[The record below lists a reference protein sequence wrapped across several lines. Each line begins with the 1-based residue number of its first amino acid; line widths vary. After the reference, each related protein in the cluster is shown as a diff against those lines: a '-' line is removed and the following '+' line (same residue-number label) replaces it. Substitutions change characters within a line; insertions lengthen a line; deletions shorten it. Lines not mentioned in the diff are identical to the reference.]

1 MIYITYDGYNSI
13 KSNDIY
19 IAKGWSDMKF
29 NEFKY
34 ERPNIEEIKG
44 KFNILLEEFKNS
56 DTLEKQNKIMED
68 INKLRSEFESMAQI
82 AEIRHTIDTTDKFYE
97 EEQDFFDNNMPL
109 YEEVISDY
117 YKALISS
124 KFKQELE
131 AKWGKQLF
139 DMAELSIKTFAPE
152 VISDLQEENKVSSEY
167 TKLLASAKIMFEGEE
182 RNLAQMAPFMQS
194 QDRDMRKRASEAKYK
209 FFEGHEK
216 EFDDIYD
223 RLVKIRTRIAKA
235 LGYNNFVELA
245 YDRMLRTDYNKEMVK
260 NFRKQVKESIVPVC
274 QELVEKQRKRLSL
287 SNMSYYDLDFK
298 FKTGN
303 AKPHGDANFMV
314 NNAKN
319 MYNELSKE
327 TGEFFDF
334 MVKEELLDLV
344 AKKGKA
350 SGGYCTYIS
359 EYKAPFIFSNFNGTS
374 GDVDVLTHEAGHA
387 FQVYSSRD
395 YEIPEYQ
402 FPTYEA
408 CEIHSMSM
416 EFFTYPWMNL
426 FFEEETEKYKF
437 SHLADALLFIPYGV
451 SVDEFQHEV
460 YENPDMTPEERK
472 ATWRGIE
479 KKYLPHKNY
488 EENDFLEKGGYWQQQ
503 RHIYESPFYYIDYTL
518 AQLCA
523 FQYYVWSLE
532 NMEKAWESY
541 VKLCKLGGSKSF
553 LNLVREAGLKSP
565 FEDGTVKE
573 VVDKIKEEL
582 LSVDDSKF

>member
-1 MIYITYDGYNSI
+1 
-13 KSNDIY
+13 
-19 IAKGWSDMKF
+19 MKF

>member
-1 MIYITYDGYNSI
+1 
-13 KSNDIY
+13 
-19 IAKGWSDMKF
+19 MKF
-29 NEFKY
+29 SEFKY
-34 ERPNIEEIKG
+34 ERPNIEEIKV
-44 KFNILLEEFKNS
+44 KFNVLLKEFKNS
-56 DTLEKQNKIMED
+56 NTLEKQNEIMED

-139 DMAELSIKTFAPE
+139 DMAELSIKTFSPE

-182 RNLAQMAPFMQS
+182 RNLAQMAPFIQS
-194 QDRDMRKRASEAKYK
+194 RNRDTRKKASEVKYK
-209 FFEGHEK
+209 FFEEHER
-216 EFDDIYD
+216 EFDEIYD
-223 RLVKIRTRIAKA
+223 RLVKIRTRIAKK
-235 LGYNNFVELA
+235 LGYKSFVELA
-245 YDRMLRTDYNKEMVK
+245 YDRMLRTDYDKNMVQ

-274 QELVEKQRKRLSL
+274 QELIEKQRKRLEL
-287 SNMSYYDLDFK
+287 DKMSYYDLDFK

-314 NNAKN
+314 NNAKK
-319 MYNELSKE
+319 MYNELSNE

-334 MVKEELLDLV
+334 MVNGELLDLV

-359 EYKAPFIFSNFNGTS
+359 EYKSPFIFSNFNGTS

-387 FQVYSSRD
+387 FQVYSSRA

-472 ATWRGIE
+472 AAWRNIE

-532 NMEKAWESY
+532 NSEEAWQSY

-553 LNLVREAGLKSP
+553 LNLVQEAGLKSP

-573 VVDKIKEEL
+573 VVDKVKKEL
-582 LSVDDSKF
+582 LSVNESKF

>member
-1 MIYITYDGYNSI
+1 
-13 KSNDIY
+13 
-19 IAKGWSDMKF
+19 MKF
-29 NEFKY
+29 SEFKY
-34 ERPNIEEIKG
+34 ERPNIKEIKG

-97 EEQDFFDNNMPL
+97 EEQDFLDTNMPL

-117 YKALISS
+117 YKALTSS
-124 KFKQELE
+124 KFKEELE
-131 AKWGKQLF
+131 AKWGTQLF
-139 DMAELSIKTFAPE
+139 DIAELSIKTFSPE

-167 TKLLASAKIMFEGEE
+167 TKLLASAKIIFEGEE

-194 QDRDMRKRASEAKYK
+194 KDREVRKKASEAKYK
-209 FFEGHEK
+209 FFQEHEK
-216 EFDDIYD
+216 EFDNIYD
-223 RLVKIRTRIAKA
+223 RLVEIRTRIAKA

-245 YDRMLRTDYNKEMVK
+245 YDRMLRTDYNKDMVK

-287 SNMSYYDLDFK
+287 SSMSYYDLDFK

-303 AKPHGDANFMV
+303 AKPHGDASFMV

-334 MVKEELLDLV
+334 MVKGELLDLV

-451 SVDEFQHEV
+451 SVDEFQEKI

-472 ATWRGIE
+472 NTWRGIE

-523 FQYYVWSLE
+523 FQYYVWSME
-532 NMEKAWESY
+532 NREKAWESY

-565 FEDGTVKE
+565 FEDGTVRE
-573 VVDKIKEEL
+573 VVDKIKKEL

>member
-1 MIYITYDGYNSI
+1 
-13 KSNDIY
+13 
-19 IAKGWSDMKF
+19 MKF
-29 NEFKY
+29 SEFKY
-34 ERPNIEEIKG
+34 ERPNIEEIKR
-44 KFNILLEEFKNS
+44 KFNVLLKEFENS
-56 DTLEKQNKIMED
+56 DTLEKQNKIMEN

-82 AEIRHTIDTTDKFYE
+82 AEIRHTIDTTNKFYE
-97 EEQDFFDNNMPL
+97 EEQHFFDNNMPL

-117 YKALISS
+117 YKNLISS

-139 DMAELSIKTFAPE
+139 DMAELSIKTFSPE

-182 RNLAQMAPFMQS
+182 RNLSQMTPFMQS
-194 QDRDMRKRASEAKYK
+194 QNRDMRKKSSEAKYK
-209 FFEGHEK
+209 FFEEHER
-216 EFDDIYD
+216 EFDEIYD
-223 RLVKIRTRIAKA
+223 RLVKIRTRIAKK
-235 LGYNNFVELA
+235 LGYKSFVELA
-245 YDRMLRTDYNKEMVK
+245 YDRMLRTDYNKDMIK

-274 QELVEKQRKRLSL
+274 QEIIEKQRKRLEL
-287 SNMSYYDLDFK
+287 DKMSYYDLDFK

-314 NNAKN
+314 NNAKK
-319 MYNELSKE
+319 MYNELSNE

-334 MVKEELLDLV
+334 MVNGELLDLV

-387 FQVYSSRD
+387 FQVYSSRA
-395 YEIPEYQ
+395 YGIPEYQ

-437 SHLADALLFIPYGV
+437 AHLADALLFIPYGV

-460 YENPDMTPEERK
+460 YENPDMTPEDRK
-472 ATWRGIE
+472 AAWRNIE

-532 NMEKAWESY
+532 NREEAWRSY

-553 LNLVREAGLKSP
+553 LNLVQEAGLKSP

-573 VVDKIKEEL
+573 VVDKIKKEL

>member
-1 MIYITYDGYNSI
+1 
-13 KSNDIY
+13 
-19 IAKGWSDMKF
+19 MKF
-29 NEFKY
+29 SEFKY
-34 ERPNIEEIKG
+34 ERPNIKEIKG
-44 KFNILLEEFKNS
+44 KFNILLKEFKNS

-97 EEQDFFDNNMPL
+97 EEQDFLDTNMPL

-117 YKALISS
+117 YKALTSS
-124 KFKQELE
+124 KFKEELE
-131 AKWGKQLF
+131 AKWGMQLF
-139 DMAELSIKTFAPE
+139 DIAELSIKTFSPE

-167 TKLLASAKIMFEGEE
+167 TKLLASAKIIFEGEE

-194 QDRDMRKRASEAKYK
+194 KDREVRKKASEAKYK
-209 FFEGHEK
+209 FFEEHEK
-216 EFDDIYD
+216 EFDNIYD

-245 YDRMLRTDYNKEMVK
+245 YDRMLRTDYNKDMVK
-260 NFRKQVKESIVPVC
+260 NFRKQVEESIVPVC

-334 MVKEELLDLV
+334 MVNGELLDLV

-387 FQVYSSRD
+387 FQVYSSRE

-416 EFFTYPWMNL
+416 EFFTYPWMDL

-451 SVDEFQHEV
+451 SVDEFQQKV

-472 ATWRGIE
+472 NTWRGIE

-523 FQYYVWSLE
+523 FQYYVWSIE
-532 NMEKAWESY
+532 NREKAWESY
-541 VKLCKLGGSKSF
+541 VKLCRLGGSKSF
-553 LNLVREAGLKSP
+553 LNLAFEAGLKSP

-573 VVDKIKEEL
+573 VVDKIKKEL

>member
-1 MIYITYDGYNSI
+1 
-13 KSNDIY
+13 
-19 IAKGWSDMKF
+19 MKF
-29 NEFKY
+29 SEFKY
-34 ERPNIEEIKG
+34 ERPNIKEIKG

-56 DTLEKQNKIMED
+56 NTFEKQNKIMEN

-82 AEIRHTIDTTDKFYE
+82 AEIRHTINTTDKFYE
-97 EEQDFFDNNMPL
+97 EEQDFLDTNMPL

-117 YKALISS
+117 YKALKSS
-124 KFKQELE
+124 KFKEELE
-131 AKWGKQLF
+131 AKWGIQLF
-139 DMAELSIKTFAPE
+139 DMAELSIKTFSTE

-167 TKLLASAKIMFEGEE
+167 TKLLASAKIIFEGEE

-194 QDRDMRKRASEAKYK
+194 KDREVRKKASEAKYK
-209 FFEGHEK
+209 FFEEHEK
-216 EFDDIYD
+216 EFDNIYD

-245 YDRMLRTDYNKEMVK
+245 YDRMLRTDYNKDMVK
-260 NFRKQVKESIVPVC
+260 NFRKQVEESIVPVC
-274 QELVEKQRKRLSL
+274 QELVEKQRKRLGL

-334 MVKEELLDLV
+334 MVRGELLDLV

-451 SVDEFQHEV
+451 SVDEFQEKI

-472 ATWRGIE
+472 NTWRGIE
-479 KKYLPHKNY
+479 KKYLPHKKY
-488 EENDFLEKGGYWQQQ
+488 GGNDFLEKGGYWQQQ

-523 FQYYVWSLE
+523 FQYYVWSME
-532 NMEKAWESY
+532 NREKAWESY

-553 LNLVREAGLKSP
+553 LNLAFEAGLKSP
-565 FEDGTVKE
+565 FEDGIVRE
-573 VVDKIKEEL
+573 VVDKIKKEL
-582 LSVDDSKF
+582 LSVDDSEF

>member
-1 MIYITYDGYNSI
+1 
-13 KSNDIY
+13 
-19 IAKGWSDMKF
+19 MKF
-29 NEFKY
+29 SEFKY
-34 ERPNIEEIKG
+34 ERPNIKEIKG
-44 KFNILLEEFKNS
+44 KFNILLKEFKNS

-97 EEQDFFDNNMPL
+97 EEQDFLDTNMPL

-117 YKALISS
+117 YKALTSS
-124 KFKQELE
+124 KFKEELE
-131 AKWGKQLF
+131 AKWGMQLF
-139 DMAELSIKTFAPE
+139 DIAELSIKTFSPE

-167 TKLLASAKIMFEGEE
+167 TKLLASAKIIFEGEE

-194 QDRDMRKRASEAKYK
+194 KDREVRKKASEAKYK
-209 FFEGHEK
+209 FFEEHEK
-216 EFDDIYD
+216 EFDNIYD

-245 YDRMLRTDYNKEMVK
+245 YDRMLRTDYNKDMVK
-260 NFRKQVKESIVPVC
+260 NFRKQVEESIVPVC

-334 MVKEELLDLV
+334 MVNGELLDLV

-387 FQVYSSRD
+387 FQVYSSRE

-416 EFFTYPWMNL
+416 EFFTYPWMDL
-426 FFEEETEKYKF
+426 FFEDETEKYKF

-451 SVDEFQHEV
+451 SVDEFQQKV

-472 ATWRGIE
+472 STWRGIE

-523 FQYYVWSLE
+523 FQYYVWSIE
-532 NMEKAWESY
+532 NREKAWESY
-541 VKLCKLGGSKSF
+541 VKLCKLGGSESF
-553 LNLVREAGLKSP
+553 LNLVCEAGLKSP
-565 FEDGTVKE
+565 FEDGTVRE
-573 VVDKIKEEL
+573 VVDKIKKEL

>member
-1 MIYITYDGYNSI
+1 
-13 KSNDIY
+13 
-19 IAKGWSDMKF
+19 MKF
-29 NEFKY
+29 SEFKY
-34 ERPNIEEIKG
+34 ERPNIKEIKG

-82 AEIRHTIDTTDKFYE
+82 AEIRHTIDTTDKSYE
-97 EEQDFFDNNMPL
+97 EEQDFLDINMPL

-117 YKALISS
+117 YKVLTSS
-124 KFKQELE
+124 KFKEELE
-131 AKWGKQLF
+131 AKWGTQLF
-139 DMAELSIKTFAPE
+139 DIAELSIKTFSPE

-167 TKLLASAKIMFEGEE
+167 TKLLASAKIIFEGEE

-194 QDRDMRKRASEAKYK
+194 KDREVRKRASEAKYK
-209 FFEGHEK
+209 FFEEHEK
-216 EFDDIYD
+216 EFDNIYD
-223 RLVKIRTRIAKA
+223 RLVKIRTRVAKA

-245 YDRMLRTDYNKEMVK
+245 YDRMLRTDYNKHMVK
-260 NFRKQVKESIVPVC
+260 NFRKQVEESIVPVC

-334 MVKEELLDLV
+334 MVNGELLDLV

-426 FFEEETEKYKF
+426 FFEDETEKYKF

-451 SVDEFQHEV
+451 SVDEFQEKI

-472 ATWRGIE
+472 NTWRGIE
-479 KKYLPHKNY
+479 KKYLPHKTY

-523 FQYYVWSLE
+523 FQYYVWSME
-532 NMEKAWESY
+532 NREKAWKSY

-553 LNLVREAGLKSP
+553 LKLAFEAGLKSP
-565 FEDGTVKE
+565 FEDGTVRE
-573 VVDKIKEEL
+573 VVDKIKKEL

>member
-1 MIYITYDGYNSI
+1 
-13 KSNDIY
+13 
-19 IAKGWSDMKF
+19 MKF
-29 NEFKY
+29 SEFKY
-34 ERPNIEEIKG
+34 ERPNIKEIKG

-97 EEQDFFDNNMPL
+97 EEQDFLDINMPL

-117 YKALISS
+117 YKALTSS
-124 KFKQELE
+124 KFKEELE
-131 AKWGKQLF
+131 AKWGTQLL
-139 DMAELSIKTFAPE
+139 DIAELSIKTFSPE

-167 TKLLASAKIMFEGEE
+167 TKLLASAKIIFEGEE

-194 QDRDMRKRASEAKYK
+194 KDREVRKRASEAKYK
-209 FFEGHEK
+209 FFEEHEK
-216 EFDDIYD
+216 EFDNIYD
-223 RLVKIRTRIAKA
+223 RLVKIRTRVAKA
-235 LGYNNFVELA
+235 LGYNNFVDLA
-245 YDRMLRTDYNKEMVK
+245 YDRMLRTDYNKDMVK
-260 NFRKQVKESIVPVC
+260 NFRKQVEESIVPVC

-334 MVKEELLDLV
+334 MVNGELLDLV

-426 FFEEETEKYKF
+426 FFEDETEKYKF

-451 SVDEFQHEV
+451 SVDEFQEKI

-472 ATWRGIE
+472 NTWRGIE

-523 FQYYVWSLE
+523 FQYYVWSME
-532 NMEKAWESY
+532 NREKAWESY
-541 VKLCKLGGSKSF
+541 VKLCRLGGSKSF
-553 LNLVREAGLKSP
+553 LNLAFEAGLKSP
-565 FEDGTVKE
+565 FEDGTVRE
-573 VVDKIKEEL
+573 VVNKIKKEL